1 MHYEHVNCIW
11 EIEVE
16 QSSVDRNLNKSAV
29 VILVIYGMVLS
40 CSKTSFR
47 YFYMLVPKTPR
58 TNELFGQSK
67 SISKYLFCP
76 GSLSY

>member
-1 MHYEHVNCIW
+1 MNCIW

-40 CSKTSFR
+40 CPKTSFR
-47 YFYMLVPKTPR
+47 YFYTIVPKTPEQM
-58 TNELFGQSK
+58 NFLGNQYK